1 MNFTRTDIEGMLI
14 SYENDYHTGMDLRLM
29 AGLMYDYTSG
39 YPFLVSRLCKI
50 IDEKICEKDTFP
62 NKSSA
67 WSKDGFQEALRVLLS
82 EANTLFDDMRKK
94 LSDIPHLKKMLYEL
108 LYEGQTF
115 LYNTDD
121 NVLDI
126 AEMFGYIR
134 NDNGKVMVA
143 NRIFE
148 TRLYNLFISE
158 ERIRIVLRNNTYA
171 KAAHIPLA

>member
-1 MNFTRTDIEGMLI
+1 
-14 SYENDYHTGMDLRLM
+14 
-29 AGLMYDYTSG
+29 
-39 YPFLVSRLCKI
+39 
-50 IDEKICEKDTFP
+50 
-62 NKSSA
+62 
-67 WSKDGFQEALRVLLS
+67 
-82 EANTLFDDMRKK
+82 MRKK
-94 LSDIPHLKKMLYEL
+94 LSDIPRLKKMLSEL

-143 NRIFE
+143 NCIFE

-158 ERIRIVLRNNTYA
+158 ERMRIVC
-171 KAAHIPLA
+171 KK

>member
-1 MNFTRTDIEGMLI
+1 
-14 SYENDYHTGMDLRLM
+14 
-29 AGLMYDYTSG
+29 
-39 YPFLVSRLCKI
+39 
-50 IDEKICEKDTFP
+50 
-62 NKSSA
+62 
-67 WSKDGFQEALRVLLS
+67 
-82 EANTLFDDMRKK
+82 MRKK
-94 LSDIPHLKKMLYEL
+94 LSDIPRLKKMLSEL

-158 ERIRIVLRNNTYA
+158 ERMRIVC
-171 KAAHIPLA
+171 KK